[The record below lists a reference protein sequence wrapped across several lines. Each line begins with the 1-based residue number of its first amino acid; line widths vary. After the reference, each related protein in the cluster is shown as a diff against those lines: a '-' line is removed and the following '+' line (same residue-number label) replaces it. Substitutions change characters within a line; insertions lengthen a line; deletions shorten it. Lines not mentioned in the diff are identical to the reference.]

1 MKPIIQQLLQEVETG
16 QQDTK
21 LSHLTDIGDYIEHP
35 YPYEDGYAE
44 VVQQLIVLLSKE
56 TNHEVRKLL
65 VRNIERAY
73 LYRINLSGINF
84 EPLTGILDSADAY
97 FIRCVLYLLS
107 MTYNRK
113 YIPIIEKYLKHPDEE
128 VAKEAQYILDTW

>member
-44 VVQQLIVLLSKE
+44 VVQQLIGFF
-56 TNHEVRKLL
+56 T
-65 VRNIERAY
+65 
-73 LYRINLSGINF
+73 
-84 EPLTGILDSADAY
+84 
-97 FIRCVLYLLS
+97 
-107 MTYNRK
+107 
-113 YIPIIEKYLKHPDEE
+113 
-128 VAKEAQYILDTW
+128 

>member
-1 MKPIIQQLLQEVETG
+1 MKPIIQQLLKEVETG
-16 QQDTK
+16 QQHLK
-21 LSHLTDIGDYIEHP
+21 LSSLTDIGDYIEHP
-35 YPYEDGYAE
+35 YPHEDSYAE
-44 VVQQLIVLLSKE
+44 VVQQLIILLSKE

-73 LYRINLSGINF
+73 LQQINLSGINF
-84 EPLTGILDSADAY
+84 EPITSILNNADSY

-113 YIPIIEKYLKHPDEE
+113 YIPIVEQYLDHPDEE
-128 VAKEAQYILDTW
+128 VRKEAQYILNTW

>member
-1 MKPIIQQLLQEVETG
+1 MKPIIQQLLKEVETG

-21 LSHLTDIGDYIEHP
+21 LSCLTDIGDYIVHP
-35 YPYEDGYAE
+35 YPHEDGYAE

-84 EPLTGILDSADAY
+84 EPLTSILDSADAY

-113 YIPIIEKYLKHPDEE
+113 YIPIVEQYLDHPDEE
-128 VAKEAQYILDTW
+128 VRKEAHYILNTW